1 MGANDPITAA
11 PNPSDFAVE
20 IALDA
25 LLSER
30 TVRPHPSL
38 PPHAGEGAGSCAF
51 GPDRNTTLISPKP
64 APENVVPC
72 ESTQCGP
79 AWNIQLSHPGEDQ
92 THEHASASS
101 PRRRATGMTLT
112 QLRSFVT
119 IVDCGHNVTLA
130 AQRLHATQSGVSKQL
145 AQLEAALGM
154 TLFVRRARALTGLT
168 EAGAQVLA
176 HARRLLAES
185 ANIQTLSDN
194 LRRERHGVLRIAT
207 THTQAR
213 HALPPALQALEREWP
228 DVAVHVLPGDD
239 ADGLQALIDGHVDL
253 ALLSGTGAPP
263 GDCIAV
269 PLYRWRRRVVVP
281 AGHPLSQLQRPLRL
295 DDLVGRR
302 LVSYASSQLAGS
314 SLQRAF
320 AERGLQADVAV
331 TARDGD
337 LIQAYTRAGLGIGIV
352 AEMTLDPR
360 DDLAVPPIEHDLL
373 PPCTTWLLLH
383 PARVLR
389 DFGFALLRVLA
400 PQHAATDLRRRL
412 DHAQPLPDLVPAWAD
427 WQAAIEASAGR
438 RVSPRHPQAA

>member
-1 MGANDPITAA
+1 MR
-11 PNPSDFAVE
+11 
-20 IALDA
+20 
-25 LLSER
+25 R
-30 TVRPHPSL
+30 TR
-38 PPHAGEGAGSCAF
+38 F
-51 GPDRNTTLISPKP
+51 G
-64 APENVVPC
+64 VVPYGP
-72 ESTQCGP
+72 TQCGP
-79 AWNIQLSHPGEDQ
+79 AWNMSPPHPGEDRSYA
-92 THEHASASS
+92 HAPLPAL
-101 PRRRATGMTLT
+101 RRRSAGMTLT
-112 QLRSFVT
+112 QLRSFVA

-185 ANIQTLSDN
+185 ANIQALSDN

-228 DVAVHVLPGDD
+228 DVAVHVVPGDD

-263 GDCIAV
+263 ADCIAV

-281 AGHPLSQLQRPLRL
+281 AGHPLAALQRPLRL

-302 LVSYASSQLAGS
+302 LVSYASSQLASS

-320 AERGLQADVAV
+320 AQRGLRADVAV

-352 AEMTLDPR
+352 AEMALDPR
-360 DDLAVPPIEHDLL
+360 EDLVVPAIADDLL
-373 PPCTTWLLLH
+373 PACTTWLLLH

-389 DFGFALLRVLA
+389 DFGFALLAALA
-400 PQHAATDLRRRL
+400 PHQAVVDLRRL
-412 DHAQPLPDLVPAWAD
+412 IADGQPLPETAPD
-427 WQAAIEASAGR
+427 WQAWRVATRVARPVAPRIATAIR
-438 RVSPRHPQAA
+438 

>member
-1 MGANDPITAA
+1 MR
-11 PNPSDFAVE
+11 
-20 IALDA
+20 
-25 LLSER
+25 R
-30 TVRPHPSL
+30 TRF
-38 PPHAGEGAGSCAF
+38 E
-51 GPDRNTTLISPKP
+51 
-64 APENVVPC
+64 VVPYG
-72 ESTQCGP
+72 STQCGP
-79 AWNIQLSHPGEDQ
+79 AWNMSPSHPGEDRS
-92 THEHASASS
+92 HAHASLPAL
-101 PRRRATGMTLT
+101 RRRSAGMTLT
-112 QLRSFVT
+112 QLRSFIA

-185 ANIQTLSDN
+185 ANIQALSDN

-213 HALPPALQALEREWP
+213 HALPPALQALERDWP
-228 DVAVHVLPGDD
+228 DVAVHVVPGDD

-263 GDCIAV
+263 ADCIAV

-281 AGHPLSQLQRPLRL
+281 VGHPLSNLQRPLRL
-295 DDLVGRR
+295 DDLTGRR
-302 LVSYASSQLAGS
+302 LVSYASSQLANS

-320 AERGLQADVAV
+320 AQRGLRADVAV

-352 AEMTLDPR
+352 AEMALDPR
-360 DDLAVPPIEHDLL
+360 DDLVVPPIEPDLL
-373 PPCTTWLLLH
+373 PSCTTWLLLH

-389 DFGFALLRVLA
+389 DFGFALLAALA
-400 PQHAATDLRRRL
+400 PQHAVVDLRRL
-412 DHAQPLPDLVPAWAD
+412 IADDQPLPEPAPD
-427 WQAAIEASAGR
+427 WQAWRVATRIARPVASTAT
-438 RVSPRHPQAA
+438 AAAR

>member
-1 MGANDPITAA
+1 
-11 PNPSDFAVE
+11 
-20 IALDA
+20 
-25 LLSER
+25 
-30 TVRPHPSL
+30 
-38 PPHAGEGAGSCAF
+38 
-51 GPDRNTTLISPKP
+51 
-64 APENVVPC
+64 
-72 ESTQCGP
+72 
-79 AWNIQLSHPGEDQ
+79 
-92 THEHASASS
+92 
-101 PRRRATGMTLT
+101 MTLT
-112 QLRSFVT
+112 QLRSFIA

-154 TLFVRRARALTGLT
+154 SLFVRRARALTGLT
-168 EAGAQVLA
+168 EAGAQVLV

-185 ANIQTLSDN
+185 ANIQALSDN

-207 THTQAR
+207 THTQAL
-213 HALPPALQALEREWP
+213 HALPPALQALERAWP
-228 DVAVHVLPGDD
+228 EVAVHVLPGDD

-281 AGHPLSQLQRPLRL
+281 AGHPLAGLQRPLRL
-295 DDLVGRR
+295 DDLAGRR

-320 AERGLQADVAV
+320 AQRGLRADVAV

-337 LIQAYTRAGLGIGIV
+337 LIQTYTRAGLGVGIV
-352 AEMTLDPR
+352 AEMALDPR
-360 DDLAVPPIEHDLL
+360 DDLVAPPIADDLL

-389 DFGFALLRVLA
+389 DFGFALLAALA
-400 PQHAATDLRRRL
+400 PHQAVVDLRRL
-412 DHAQPLPDLVPAWAD
+412 IADGQPLPEPAPD
-427 WQAAIEASAGR
+427 WQAWRVATRIARPVASKAT
-438 RVSPRHPQAA
+438 AAAR

>member
-1 MGANDPITAA
+1 
-11 PNPSDFAVE
+11 
-20 IALDA
+20 
-25 LLSER
+25 
-30 TVRPHPSL
+30 
-38 PPHAGEGAGSCAF
+38 
-51 GPDRNTTLISPKP
+51 
-64 APENVVPC
+64 
-72 ESTQCGP
+72 
-79 AWNIQLSHPGEDQ
+79 
-92 THEHASASS
+92 
-101 PRRRATGMTLT
+101 MTLT

-185 ANIQTLSDN
+185 ANIQALSDN

-228 DVAVHVLPGDD
+228 DVAVHVVPGDD

-438 RVSPRHPQAA
+438 RVSPRRPQAA